1 MKPANLLF
9 IMSDQHAR
17 DITGCYGNDVVKTP
31 NMDALAAWG
40 TRFDYAY
47 TNSPICVPA
56 RAGLATG
63 RYIHQIRCWDSA
75 QPYYGQFASWGHRLM
90 EAGHRVVSIGKL
102 HYRSSEDKN
111 GFHEEILPI
120 HVHKK
125 IGWAKCLIR
134 KEWREYPEGVEY
146 AHRTGPGESPYTH
159 HDRNVCARACEWIEQ
174 EAPRYTD
181 KPWVLYVG
189 FVSPH
194 NPFMAPKPFYNLY
207 SPDEIPPPRQHG
219 LEAPVLHPPVAAIK
233 DFFNYDSHF
242 DEDRVKIAKTG
253 YFGLCSFLDDNIGKI
268 MAAIEKTGLS
278 ENTRIVYTSD
288 HGDCL
293 GNRGIW
299 AKSVMYE
306 ESVAIPMIMAGPDIP
321 EDKTVSTPVSLVDGY
336 PTIIEGAGER
346 LSQEEQ
352 ALPGQS
358 LIEIAQGNFR
368 NDKVVFSEYHDGG
381 SITGTFMIRTGRWKY
396 VYHVGYSPQLFDLD
410 SDPLERTDLGMDPAY
425 GEVLSGCDAKL
436 REIVDPEIAN
446 EMAFNDQ
453 RQKIEELGGIEA
465 IKSYEVFDF
474 TPVPE

>member
-31 NMDALAAWG
+31 NLDLLAARG
-40 TRFDYAY
+40 TRFVNAY

-56 RAGLATG
+56 RAALATG
-63 RYIHQIRCWDSA
+63 RYVHQVRCWDSA
-75 QPYYGQFASWGHRLM
+75 QPYHGQVASWGHRLM

-102 HYRSSEDKN
+102 HYRSSEDEN

-125 IGWAKCLIR
+125 IGWTRCLLR
-134 KEWREYPEGVEY
+134 NEWRDYPEGVEY
-146 AHRTGPGESPYTH
+146 AQRTGPGESPYTH
-159 HDRNVCARACEWIEQ
+159 HDRNVCTRACEWIEQ
-174 EAPRYTD
+174 EAPRHND
-181 KPWVLYVG
+181 KPWVLFVG
-189 FVSPH
+189 FVAPH
-194 NPFMAPKPFYNLY
+194 NPFMAPDPFYNLY
-207 SPDEIPPPRQHG
+207 SHDMIPPPRQHG
-219 LEAPVLHPPVAAIK
+219 LEAPVLHPSVAAVK

-242 DEDRVKIAKTG
+242 DEERVKIAKAG

-268 MAAIEKTGLS
+268 MAAVEKAGLS

-306 ESVAIPMIMAGPDIP
+306 ESVSIPMIMAGPDIP
-321 EDKTVSTPVSLVDGY
+321 ENKMVTTPVSLVDGY
-336 PTIIEGAGER
+336 PSIITGAGEPITKKER
-346 LSQEEQ
+346 S
-352 ALPGQS
+352 LPGDS
-358 LIEIAQGNFR
+358 LFEIVQGDFPIDR
-368 NDKVVFSEYHDGG
+368 VVFSEYHDGG

-396 VYHVGYSPQLFDLD
+396 VYHVNYSPQLFDLET
-410 SDPLERTDLGMDPAY
+410 DPFEQKDLGTDPDY
-425 GEVLSGCDAKL
+425 SEVRSQCDAKL
-436 REIVDPEIAN
+436 REIIDPEIIN

-453 RQKIEELGGIEA
+453 RKKIKELGGVEA
-465 IKSYEVFDF
+465 IKNYEVFDF